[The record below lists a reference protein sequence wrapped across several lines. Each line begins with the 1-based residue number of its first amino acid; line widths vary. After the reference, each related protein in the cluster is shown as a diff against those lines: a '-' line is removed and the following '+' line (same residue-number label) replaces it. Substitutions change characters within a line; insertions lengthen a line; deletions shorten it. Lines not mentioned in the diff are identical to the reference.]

1 MPYKT
6 TDGRIIQSDVAFT
19 LGDISYPATWIRN
32 ASEAEKEAIGL
43 TWQDPPETQFK
54 DSRFYDNH
62 VATDGTVT
70 STPKDV
76 EQLKANL
83 VGDAKRT
90 ANTLLDGSD
99 WMVSANHERGRLMSE
114 EWADYR
120 ADVLAECARLEE
132 AYLAATDIEA
142 LLEVKANWPINPDEQ
157 AERDRMEAEDA
168 AAKEK
173 REENENA
180 A

>member
-1 MPYKT
+1 MPFKT
-6 TDGRIIQSDVAFT
+6 TDGRVIQPDRAFT

-54 DSRFYDNH
+54 DSRYYDNH
-62 VATDGTVT
+62 VAPDGTVT

-120 ADVLAECARLEE
+120 ADVLAECERQETAIK
-132 AYLAATDIEA
+132 AAADIEA

-157 AERDRMEAEDA
+157 AQLDKQLAEAQAAEAEQ
-168 AAKEK
+168 
-173 REENENA
+173 ENLNNA
-180 A
+180 

>member
-6 TDGRIIQSDVAFT
+6 TDGRTIQTDKAFT
-19 LGDISYPATWIRN
+19 LGDVSYPATWIRN

-43 TWQDPPETQFK
+43 TWHDAPELQFK

-62 VATDGTVT
+62 IAPDGTVT

-76 EQLKANL
+76 EQLKARM

-90 ANTLLDGSD
+90 AGLLLAGSD
-99 WMVSANHERGRLMSE
+99 WQVIASVERSRAVDE
-114 EWADYR
+114 PWATYR
-120 ADVLAECARLEE
+120 ADVVAECARLEE

-142 LLEVKANWPINPDEQ
+142 LLEVKADWPENPDDK
-157 AERDRMEAEDA
+157 AHRLAMEAEVEAQDD
-168 AAKEK
+168 
-173 REENENA
+173 
-180 A
+180 